1 MSNVRSESIVPKG
14 YFVNR
19 ASLPILK
26 ESDSI
31 LPSMTYLVTGGAGF
45 IGSHMVDHLLKEGHT
60 VIVVDNLSS
69 GHRENLAHHGNNP
82 RLVTYRR
89 NVCDGLEDIFEHFTP
104 ISGIV
109 HFAGVPGVQLSIQ
122 NPETT
127 HHFNLNGTL
136 NLLESA
142 RRFKV
147 NRVVYSSSA
156 AVYGDQE
163 VMPLRE
169 DVHPHPLSPYALHK
183 LTGEEYCRLYQQ
195 LYGLE
200 TVALR
205 YMNVFGSRQDPAG
218 PYASAIPRFMN
229 LLLRGVPPRINGDG
243 EQTRDFIHVDDV
255 VRAVM
260 RALLVED
267 KATFGQPFNIGS
279 GKSISINEVVRH
291 IGQIAGQEVQ
301 PEYTAP
307 VVEIRHSRAD
317 ISKAR
322 QLLGWEPL
330 KDFSE
335 GLQETYRHMKK
346 SEEIVHQEDPYALG
360 VHLR

>member
-1 MSNVRSESIVPKG
+1 MVVYIH
-14 YFVNR
+14 Y
-19 ASLPILK
+19 
-26 ESDSI
+26 
-31 LPSMTYLVTGGAGF
+31 MTYLVTGGAGF
-45 IGSHMVDHLLKEGHT
+45 IGSHMVDYLLKEGHT

-69 GHRENLAHHGNNP
+69 GKRENLAHHDNNSH
-82 RLVTYRR
+82 LITYRR
-89 NVCDGLEDIFEHFTP
+89 NACDGLEDILEHFTP
-104 ISGIV
+104 INAII

-122 NPETT
+122 HPETT

-147 NRVVYSSSA
+147 KRFIFSSSA

-183 LTGEEYCRLYQQ
+183 LTGEHYCRLYHE

-200 TVALR
+200 TISLR

-218 PYASAIPRFMN
+218 PYASAIPRFIN
-229 LLLRGVPPRINGDG
+229 LLLRGIAPRINGDG

-255 VRAVM
+255 VQAVK

-267 KATFGQPFNIGS
+267 RVIFGTAFNIGS
-279 GKSISINEVVRH
+279 GTGISVNEVVRH
-291 IGQIAGQEVQ
+291 IMQIAEQDVRS
-301 PEYTAP
+301 EYTPP

-317 ISKAR
+317 ISKAKT
-322 QLLGWEPL
+322 LLDWEPK
-330 KDFSE
+330 KDFLE

-346 SEEIVHQEDPYALG
+346 SEEIIHQEDPYVIGA
-360 VHLR
+360 HLR

>member
-1 MSNVRSESIVPKG
+1 
-14 YFVNR
+14 
-19 ASLPILK
+19 
-26 ESDSI
+26 
-31 LPSMTYLVTGGAGF
+31 
-45 IGSHMVDHLLKEGHT
+45 MVDLLLKEGHT

-82 RLVTYRR
+82 KLITYRR

-104 ISGIV
+104 INAII

-136 NLLESA
+136 NLLECA

-147 NRVVYSSSA
+147 KRFIFSSSA

-169 DVHPHPLSPYALHK
+169 DMHPHPLSPYALQK
-183 LTGEEYCRLYQQ
+183 LTGEHYCRLYHQ
-195 LYGLE
+195 LYGIE
-200 TVALR
+200 TISLR

-218 PYASAIPRFMN
+218 PYASAIPRFIN
-229 LLLRGVPPRINGDG
+229 LLLRGVSPRVNGDG

-260 RALLVED
+260 
-267 KATFGQPFNIGS
+267 KATTIDNSAIFGQVFNVGS
-279 GKSISINEVVRH
+279 GRNISVNEVVKH
-291 IGQIAGQEVQ
+291 IEQIVRCEVKV
-301 PEYTAP
+301 EYAPP
-307 VVEIRHSRAD
+307 VVEIRHSQAD
-317 ISKAR
+317 ISKAME
-322 QLLGWEPL
+322 LLEWEPQ
-330 KDFSE
+330 KDFFA
-335 GLQETYRHMKK
+335 GLEETYRHMKK
-346 SEEIVHQEDPYALG
+346 SEEIIQQEDPYTIGA
-360 VHLR
+360 HLR

>member
-1 MSNVRSESIVPKG
+1 
-14 YFVNR
+14 
-19 ASLPILK
+19 
-26 ESDSI
+26 
-31 LPSMTYLVTGGAGF
+31 
-45 IGSHMVDHLLKEGHT
+45 MVDFLLGEGHT
-60 VIVVDNLSS
+60 VIVVDSLSS
-69 GHRENLAHHGNNP
+69 GHRENLAHHGNN
-82 RLVTYRR
+82 LKLITYRR

-104 ISGIV
+104 INGII

-136 NLLESA
+136 NILESA

-147 NRVVYSSSA
+147 KRVVYSSSA

-169 DVHPHPLSPYALHK
+169 DFHPHPLSPYALHK

-218 PYASAIPRFMN
+218 PYASAIPRFIN
-229 LLLRGVPPRINGDG
+229 LLLRGVQPRINGDG

-255 VRAVM
+255 VRAVKS
-260 RALLVED
+260 ALLAED
-267 KATFGQPFNIGS
+267 RAIFGTAFNVGS
-279 GKSISINEVVRH
+279 GTGISVNEVVRH
-291 IGQIAGQEVQ
+291 IGEITGQEVQ
-301 PEYTAP
+301 PEYAP
-307 VVEIRHSRAD
+307 SVVEIRHSCAD
-317 ISKAR
+317 ISKAK
-322 QLLGWEPL
+322 QLLGWEPR
-330 KDFSE
+330 KDLIE

-346 SEEIVHQEDPYALG
+346 SEEIIRQEDPYAIG
-360 VHLR
+360 AHLR